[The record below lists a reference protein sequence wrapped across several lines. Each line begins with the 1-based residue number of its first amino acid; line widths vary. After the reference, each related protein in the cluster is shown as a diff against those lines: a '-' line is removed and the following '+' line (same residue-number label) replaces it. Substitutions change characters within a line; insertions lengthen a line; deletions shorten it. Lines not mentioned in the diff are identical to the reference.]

1 MIGLD
6 QKTDYISPEIILEL
20 YKSGIFLMGKERND
34 QNIYFVN
41 PEKRALLPIK
51 KFHCSKSFVR
61 FCRKKPFQMTIDKC
75 FQNVIRS
82 CATVNRED
90 TWINKIIEKKFIE
103 LHKMG
108 YAHSIETWQ
117 EKELVGGIYGVSI
130 GSCFFAESMFS
141 KKSNASKFAL
151 INLVSRLNLLGY
163 NLLDVQF
170 VNPHLKQFGVYE
182 LTRNKFKELL
192 NHALTININF
202 HSLSFKD
209 EDLFEN
215 VIDFLQEISIK
226 S

>member
-6 QKTDYISPEIILEL
+6 QNFDHLTPEIIIEL
-20 YKSGIFLMGKERND
+20 YKSGIFLMARNRNEK
-34 QNIYFVN
+34 NIHFVN

-51 KFHCSKSFVR
+51 TFHCSKSFIR
-61 FCRKKPFQMTIDKC
+61 LCRKKPFKITIDKC
-75 FQNVIRS
+75 FQNVIKL

-90 TWINKIIEKKFIE
+90 TWINKIIEKRFME
-103 LHKMG
+103 LHEMG
-108 YAHSIETWQ
+108 YAHSIESWH
-117 EKELVGGIYGVSI
+117 EKELVGGIYGVAI

-141 KKSNASKFAL
+141 KKSNASKYAL

-182 LTRNKFKELL
+182 LKRNDFKKLL
-192 NHALTININF
+192 NYALNINLDF
-202 HSLSFKD
+202 HSLSNKD
-209 EDLFEN
+209 EDLFDN
-215 VIDFLQEISIK
+215 VLEFLQEISIK